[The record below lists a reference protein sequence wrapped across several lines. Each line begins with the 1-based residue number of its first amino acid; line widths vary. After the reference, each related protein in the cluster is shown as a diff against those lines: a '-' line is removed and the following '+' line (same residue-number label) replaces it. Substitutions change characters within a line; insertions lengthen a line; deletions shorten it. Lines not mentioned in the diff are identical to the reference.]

1 MNSLDNDRA
10 LLLQLVQIAQAKLL
24 LAGVFFVA
32 HHQHHLVAAIVD
44 FHLCHQP
51 DDHFVLFCF
60 QISQQSSKNIKI
72 QLATANSPKGKSPA
86 SLGLLQLD
94 NDAVD
99 DLVAVELAL
108 GQKTLDQLFW
118 LIEN

>member
-1 MNSLDNDRA
+1 M
-10 LLLQLVQIAQAKLL
+10 
-24 LAGVFFVA
+24 
-32 HHQHHLVAAIVD
+32 
-44 FHLCHQP
+44 
-51 DDHFVLFCF
+51 
-60 QISQQSSKNIKI
+60 
-72 QLATANSPKGKSPA
+72 QLATANSPEGKSPA